1 MTVRPAHFTQAGED
15 RYLPTRYAQSHWG
28 ADHLNGPALVGLA
41 ARTLESELRDC
52 RTSCLPG

>member
-28 ADHLNGPALVGLA
+28 ADHLNGPALVGLP
-41 ARTLESELRDC
+41 RLEHRAGFMP
-52 RTSCLPG
+52 PG